1 MLFLRILD
9 AINAIAEDFA
19 ESPSFDLAVFKLKA
33 SKFSKDELPSLSR
46 SIVNCLPEAILNE
59 LGEYSFVLNWDCFIV
74 TVEFIERIG
83 KPSYF
88 EVSADLCDEVPFDF

>member
-9 AINAIAEDFA
+9 AINAIAEDFTN
-19 ESPSFDLAVFKLKA
+19 EPRGDLALFKLKA
-33 SKFSKDELPSLSR
+33 GKFTKDEMPSLSR
-46 SIVNCLPEAILNE
+46 SIVNCLPESSLVTLDE
-59 LGEYSFVLNWDCFIV
+59 KSFVVNWDCFIV

-83 KPSYF
+83 KPNYF